1 MRLGITREAARLA
14 TLLKR
19 ANARGVEIVPLPV
32 TSNNPLDFTWPS
44 QISHSEID
52 WVLFTSANGVQGF
65 FDGLKKLGLKIE
77 NGTRYAAIG
86 SKTAEA
92 LGKLGLSASFV
103 PSDAYGSI
111 LFEEFVDGVA
121 QGKETVVYARG
132 WQVNYDPTELFKSH
146 EIRYVPVVCYET
158 LPQTVEPDIVASFGP
173 DDYILFTAP
182 SAIRSYQRQF
192 GKPVAKPIAIGRSTA
207 AAMNE
212 QGWFGFVTMK
222 EADIDN
228 VLEYVQ

>member
-1 MRLGITREAARLA
+1 MRLGITREAARLT

-32 TSNNPLDFTWPS
+32 TGNNPLDFEWPS
-44 QISHSEID
+44 QISPNEVD
-52 WVLFTSANGVQGF
+52 WVIFTSANGVQGF
-65 FDGLKKLGLKIE
+65 FDGLNKLGLKME

-86 SKTAEA
+86 NKTSEA
-92 LGKLGLSASFV
+92 LGKLGLSASFI

-111 LFEEFVDGVA
+111 LFEEFADDIA
-121 QGKETVVYARG
+121 KSNETVIYARG
-132 WQVNYDPTELFKSH
+132 WQVNFDPAELFRSC

-158 LPQTVEPDIVASFGP
+158 LPRTVEPNIVDSFGV

-182 SAIRSYQRQF
+182 SAIRSYHRQF

-212 QGWFGFVTMK
+212 HGWFGFVTMK
-222 EADIDN
+222 QTDIDN
-228 VLEYVQ
+228 VLEYVK